1 MQRATT
7 ATAAGLMGALGV
19 MLTLPIS
26 FSAIAAS
33 APGVP
38 QHATV
43 ALSSD
48 LGVPQRWRNY
58 ALSSITPKFAWAP
71 VAQVTPP
78 QVTDDPIDERAFVSA
93 IHVFG
98 GQSGATLNLSVAH
111 SLVDGRAPALASPR
125 LDVESELPGTGL
137 RRTVI
142 APSYASRWG
151 ESGTF
156 GVTAVLAYQRFV
168 SLGMG
173 ESFLRE
179 GLPLWPVVPGE
190 SSYGAG
196 LRLDIGDSLT
206 NRLSWGAAYQTRVN
220 MDALNSLRGV
230 YSDPGQFDIPTSASV
245 GVSYALTP
253 ALSFDIGVQRVM
265 YSEVTPFTSPA
276 LPRRFLALLGTGAS
290 PVFAWQDLNVYSA
303 GWTWRTLSLG
313 NLELRYTTRQQPSP
327 TSGLLRN
334 ALEATP
340 ADRTMA
346 LAYSRATG
354 QSSTLSLQAVYS
366 SAPYF
371 LGLPNYRSA
380 DRVTGNQVEYEAA
393 WAWRF

>member
-1 MQRATT
+1 
-7 ATAAGLMGALGV
+7 MGALGV

-26 FSAIAAS
+26 FSAIAAPAS
-33 APGVP
+33 GVSQRVAIAPSTE
-38 QHATV
+38 A
-43 ALSSD
+43 
-48 LGVPQRWRNY
+48 GVPQRWRNY
-58 ALSSITPKFAWAP
+58 ALASITPAFTWAP
-71 VAQVTPP
+71 AAKPAPP
-78 QVTDDPIDERAFVSA
+78 QVTDDPAGDSASVSTLYS
-93 IHVFG
+93 FG
-98 GQSGATLNLSVAH
+98 GSSAGTLNLSVAH

-125 LDVESELPGTGL
+125 LDVRSELPGSGL

-142 APSYASRWG
+142 APSYVSRWG
-151 ESGTF
+151 ESGMF

-173 ESFLRE
+173 ESALRD
-179 GLPLWPVVPGE
+179 GIPLWPVVPGE

-196 LRLDIGDSLT
+196 VRLDVGDQLT
-206 NRLSWGAAYQTRVN
+206 SRLSWGAAYQSRVN

-230 YSDPGQFDIPTSASV
+230 YSDPGQFDIPSSASV

-276 LPRRFLALLGTGAS
+276 LPRRFLALLGSGAS

-303 GWTWRTLSLG
+303 GWTWRNDSFG

-327 TSGLLRN
+327 TSSLLRT
-334 ALEATP
+334 ALESTP

-346 LAYSRATG
+346 FGYSRDTG
-354 QSSTLSLQAVYS
+354 PQSTLSLQAVYS

-380 DRVTGNQVEYEAA
+380 DRVTGNRVEYEAA